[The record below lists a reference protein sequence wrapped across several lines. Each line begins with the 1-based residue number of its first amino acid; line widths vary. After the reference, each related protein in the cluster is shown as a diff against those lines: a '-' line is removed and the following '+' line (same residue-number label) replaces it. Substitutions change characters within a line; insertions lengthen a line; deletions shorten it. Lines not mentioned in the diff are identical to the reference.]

1 MKGINAG
8 KIPSEPTMAPY
19 SELYIYYLKG
29 HLGSNTGWMAAE
41 FIGNWEE
48 DEFSFLFFSKP
59 SLDKVERLLTAQ
71 PQLTLVDTY
80 QMSYAD
86 WLGEMPEPFQAGCF
100 VVTPP
105 WIPDDPLV
113 RATNEERLIWLD
125 PGVVFG
131 TGTHPTT
138 RDCMAAIEKVFKV
151 ERPVNVLDL
160 GTGTGLLALAAA
172 KLGADKIMA
181 VDLNR
186 LAVEIAGR
194 NIRLNRF
201 EDRILTVRG
210 RAEDFVNQP
219 SDLIIANIHYDV
231 MKHIVT
237 ADGFL
242 NNRWFILSG
251 LLRSQAKDIEFR
263 LAQLPVRICRRWAH
277 DGIWYTFMG
286 ETRCQI

>member
-1 MKGINAG
+1 MKGINTGDISPDSA
-8 KIPSEPTMAPY
+8 KAPY

-29 HLGSNTGWMAAE
+29 HLGSNAGRMADE

-59 SLDKVERLLTAQ
+59 SLNKIERLLTDQ

-80 QMSYAD
+80 QMPYAD
-86 WLGEMPEPFQAGCF
+86 WLGEMPAPFQAGCF

-105 WIPDDPLV
+105 WITDDPLIK
-113 RATNEERLIWLD
+113 ATNEERLIRLD

-138 RDCMAAIEKVFKV
+138 RDCMVAIEMVFKAGN
-151 ERPVNVLDL
+151 PLNVFDL
-160 GTGTGLLALAAA
+160 GTGTGLLSLAAA
-172 KLGADKIMA
+172 KLGADKILA

-186 LAVEIAGR
+186 LAVETAGR

-201 EDRILTVRG
+201 EDRIFTVQG
-210 RAEDFVNQP
+210 RAEDFVDRP
-219 SDLIIANIHYDV
+219 SDLIIANIHYEV
-231 MKHIVT
+231 MKYIVT

-251 LLRSQAKDIEFR
+251 LLRSQAKDIELR
-263 LAQLPVRICRRWAH
+263 LAQLPVYIRQRWQH
-277 DGIWYTFMG
+277 DGIWYTIMG
-286 ETRCQI
+286 QTRCQI